1 MTVSEK
7 TLAYKRVILKLTG
20 EIFRKNGDNL
30 SEEAAVVAAREIKSI
45 HDLGVEVAV
54 VFGGGNA
61 N

>member
-30 SEEAAVVAAREIKSI
+30 NEEWK
-45 HDLGVEVAV
+45 LLC
-54 VFGGGNA
+54 GNVQVCR
-61 N
+61 